1 LNLFLVFILKLNL
14 KKFFKRKDSNF
25 LVEELMLLANMEVAQ
40 RLYKY
45 YDDRAMLRRHPTPK
59 RKELKNMVRKFFANS

>member
-1 LNLFLVFILKLNL
+1 
-14 KKFFKRKDSNF
+14 
-25 LVEELMLLANMEVAQ
+25 MLLANMEVAQ

-59 RKELKNMVRKFFANS
+59 RKELKNMVRKFFFNFLNSRN